1 MASPEE
7 IAPFLPE
14 TLPDDFGEWDSD
26 ASPAPEPAKPGE
38 WEAWEASH
46 THGDPSKSS
55 KQTADRAA
63 FLASLTDRPRVWNS
77 ASSSA
82 GSIKLQKE
90 LVDWDSEAPSSPSTV
105 KSGEWEA
112 WVAAQSFD
120 TAPKLPAQSVNR
132 EATLAPGPAG
142 AAGAAAA
149 DKPHVSGPV
158 TFAPSLAEQQDLT
171 SVPVDGSLT
180 RASQGLETT
189 QATNEIAVKPNPST
203 AAVVDGKR
211 KSPEPAATEK
221 RGKDSPLLQLFAA
234 KTAEAEEDQKPAKKK
249 QLIIAGVGAG
259 SIALLAVLSIT
270 LLHHGSNPAAKP
282 AVQPVAAATDPQA
295 DSSTPNQQSSD
306 PQSSAP
312 QSANPS
318 SAPVTQNQPVATTEK
333 QPAANGQPG
342 SQVPG
347 AKPAQAPTKT
357 QAPTK
362 MQAKDMDDQLSAPT
376 RIPQGNAE
384 QVAENAPPAG
394 FGAAGADGLGG
405 TNADASPFDGHGQP
419 AVKVVP
425 AKTIVISSGVAAGM
439 LIEKTLPTYPAI
451 AKSARVSGTVE
462 LHATIA
468 KSGSIKDLHVVSGSP
483 MLQQAAVD
491 AVRTW
496 RYKPYMLNNAPTEV
510 ETTIRV
516 VFSPIK

>member
-14 TLPDDFGEWDSD
+14 TLPDDFGEWDSE

-38 WEAWEASH
+38 WEAWEAAH
-46 THGDPSKSS
+46 THGDPSKSG

-77 ASSSA
+77 SSS
-82 GSIKLQKE
+82 SSVVKQQKE
-90 LVDWDSEAPSSPSTV
+90 VVDWDSEAPSSPSTV

-112 WVAAQSFD
+112 WVVAHSFD
-120 TAPKLPAQSVNR
+120 TDPKPAVQSANR
-132 EATLAPGPAG
+132 EATLAPVTTG
-142 AAGAAAA
+142 AAVA
-149 DKPHVSGPV
+149 DKPRVSTAPAS
-158 TFAPSLAEQQDLT
+158 APSFVEKQGVT
-171 SVPVDGSLT
+171 SEPVNGLPTSAPHD
-180 RASQGLETT
+180 LETIH
-189 QATNEIAVKPNPST
+189 ATNQVAEKPRLSI

-211 KSPEPAATEK
+211 QSSEPAATVKHEN
-221 RGKDSPLLQLFAA
+221 GSPLLQLFSA
-234 KTAEAEEDQKPAKKK
+234 KTSEVDEEQKPAKKK
-249 QLIIAGVGAG
+249 QMIIAGVGGG
-259 SIALLAVLSIT
+259 SIALLAILSIT
-270 LLHHGSNPAAKP
+270 LFHHGSNPAPKP
-282 AVQPVAAATDPQA
+282 AIQPVTAATDPQPET
-295 DSSTPNQQSSD
+295 STSDPQSSD
-306 PQSSAP
+306 PQS
-312 QSANPS
+312 ANPS
-318 SAPVTQNQPVATTEK
+318 NAPVAQNQPAATTEK
-333 QPAANGQPG
+333 QQAASSKPG
-342 SQVPG
+342 SQVAG
-347 AKPAQAPTKT
+347 AKPAQPAAKT
-357 QAPTK
+357 QAPTET
-362 MQAKDMDDQLSAPT
+362 QAKNMNDQLAAPT
-376 RIPQGNAE
+376 RIPQSNAE

-439 LIEKTLPTYPAI
+439 LMVKTLPVYPAI

-462 LHATIA
+462 LHATIS
-468 KSGSIKDLHVVSGSP
+468 KNGSIKDLHVVSGSP

-496 RYKPYMLNNAPTEV
+496 RYKPYMLNDAPTEV